1 MKRCCHKNRSVLDTV
16 FIEPLEEL
24 IGAFSPFLQMTE
36 QVIDSKSLSLS
47 PPEFNVAPTFDEGL
61 KDIAAKK
68 NEAYNE
74 IARIFDMVRIR
85 RSVDG

>member
-1 MKRCCHKNRSVLDTV
+1 
-16 FIEPLEEL
+16 
-24 IGAFSPFLQMTE
+24 MTE

>member
-1 MKRCCHKNRSVLDTV
+1 MKRCYHKNRQVLDTV
-16 FIEPLEEL
+16 FIEPLQEL
-24 IGAFSPFLQMTE
+24 MGSFSPFLQMTE

-68 NEAYNE
+68 NEAYND
-74 IARIFDMVRIR
+74 IARIFDKVIQRCFI
-85 RSVDG
+85 